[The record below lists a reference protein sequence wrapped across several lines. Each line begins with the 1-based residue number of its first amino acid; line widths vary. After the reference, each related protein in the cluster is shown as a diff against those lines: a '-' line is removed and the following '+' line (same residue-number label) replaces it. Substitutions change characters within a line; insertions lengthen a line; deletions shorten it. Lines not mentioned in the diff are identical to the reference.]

1 MILTNEQMKHLE
13 VDGNETY
20 RFTGHESATAEER
33 QELKE
38 LDESSVDLYGFH
50 MITNYKD
57 L

>member
-1 MILTNEQMKHLE
+1 MILTMEQMKYLE
-13 VDGNETY
+13 ADGKETY
-20 RFTGHESATAEER
+20 KFTGHESATAEER

-38 LDESSVDLYGFH
+38 LDESAVDLYGFH

>member
-1 MILTNEQMKHLE
+1 MILTNEQMKYLE
-13 VDGNETY
+13 ADGKETY
-20 RFTGHESATAEER
+20 KFVGHDVATEKER

-38 LDESSVDLYGFH
+38 LDESAVELYGFH

>member
-1 MILTNEQMKHLE
+1 MILTMEQMKYLE
-13 VDGNETY
+13 ANGKETY
-20 RFTGHESATAEER
+20 KFTGHESATAEER

-38 LDESSVDLYGFH
+38 LDESAVDLYGFH